1 MAQAQLE
8 SEVEFFR
15 GYKYVLSNFFRFDL
29 TFEGQK
35 YHSVE
40 QAYQVKK
47 ATIYG
52 DEDAKRR
59 ILFTMNAHRAWLI
72 GKDIKVDDK
81 WSEKRVEVMRE
92 LLKAKLEQCPT
103 YYRKLLSCKG
113 LIVEAVPNQTFWS
126 AGLEKEELV
135 KLPRDQ
141 WPGENMLG
149 KLHMEL
155 RDQIR
160 KRKTEVIEP
169 PKAKR
174 AKKEEATEPETLFDQ
189 AMGTSDMFA
198 TQPFEESKQGTP
210 RPQTVPASA
219 ANHFDIPQPFETAP
233 TNSPDD
239 DLWEKVSP
247 EEDAAIAEF
256 LNSVAADVDNN
267 LEHNSEYLQ
276 FFSHFKMKCC
286 WCTFEKELIPGKR
299 FCKACDEQG
308 RECRYCHRPM
318 PEQFYKWHHTRCNSC
333 FKKSEKQKAKRRL
346 GL

>member
-1 MAQAQLE
+1 M
-8 SEVEFFR
+8 
-15 GYKYVLSNFFRFDL
+15 
-29 TFEGQK
+29 
-35 YHSVE
+35 
-40 QAYQVKK
+40 
-47 ATIYG
+47 YG

-72 GKDIKVDDK
+72 GKDIKVDEE
-81 WSEKRVEVMRE
+81 WTEKRVEVMRE

-149 KLHMEL
+149 KMHMEL
-155 RDQIR
+155 RDRIR

-174 AKKEEATEPETLFDQ
+174 TKKEGPTTEPETLFDQ
-189 AMGTSDMFA
+189 AMGTSDMFE
-198 TQPFEESKQGTP
+198 TQPFEELKQGPP
-210 RPQTVPASA
+210 RPQTVPANA
-219 ANHFDIPQPFETAP
+219 ANHFNTPQLFETAP
-233 TNSPDD
+233 NNSPARAVD
-239 DLWEKVSP
+239 DLWQNVSP

-276 FFSHFKMKCC
+276 FFSHFTMK
-286 WCTFEKELIPGKR
+286 WC
-299 FCKACDEQG
+299 
-308 RECRYCHRPM
+308 
-318 PEQFYKWHHTRCNSC
+318 
-333 FKKSEKQKAKRRL
+333 
-346 GL
+346 